1 MNVFMKNPLIPDGM
15 LALVKITDGMA
26 ETIWYGPMSQIPG
39 PLFEI
44 ADQTHCSE
52 TTYNEIAAKAAAT
65 GKGQTLQ

>member
-1 MNVFMKNPLIPDGM
+1 MKNPLIPDGF
-15 LALVKITDGMA
+15 LALVKIINGIP
-26 ETIWYGPMSQIPG
+26 ETIWYGPMGQLPG

-44 ADQTHCSE
+44 AEQTHCSE